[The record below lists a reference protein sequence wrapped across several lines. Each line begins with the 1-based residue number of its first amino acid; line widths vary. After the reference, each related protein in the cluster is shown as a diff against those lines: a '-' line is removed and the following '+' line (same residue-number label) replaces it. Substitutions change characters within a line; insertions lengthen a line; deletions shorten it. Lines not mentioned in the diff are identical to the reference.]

1 MQTEE
6 PLAWPLL
13 LSAQESRA
21 FLENKL
27 GERDRTIKSLEASLT
42 SRTKDLERAHENL
55 KSSVKLANQTKQ
67 CRNETCDKEFGAALE
82 TYANG
87 YIKSLRCKRCNCRHM
102 VTQA

>member
-13 LSAQESRA
+13 LEAQRRRELLAVNLS
-21 FLENKL
+21 
-27 GERDRTIKSLEASLT
+27 ERDRTIKSLEANLT
-42 SRTKDLERAHENL
+42 SRTRDLERAHENL